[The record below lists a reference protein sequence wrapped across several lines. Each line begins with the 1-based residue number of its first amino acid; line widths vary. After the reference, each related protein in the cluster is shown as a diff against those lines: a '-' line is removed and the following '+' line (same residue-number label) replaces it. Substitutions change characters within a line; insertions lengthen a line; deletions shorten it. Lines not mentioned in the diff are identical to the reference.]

1 MGYYPYCRAG
11 LKKIALAPA
20 RIKEVRGGE
29 ALIALPRD
37 PHPENSEIAS
47 ASLDKFNFVD
57 MIKVKIMR

>member
-11 LKKIALAPA
+11 LKKIALAPGT
-20 RIKEVRGGE
+20 IKGVRGGE
-29 ALIALPRD
+29 TLIALLCD
-37 PHPENSEIAS
+37 PHPENSGTAS